1 MKHNTTT
8 STPTAAAPAADSPS
22 KMSQVTLRSKY
33 LEQIREIHSL
43 FDMGAL
49 TATEYDEQ
57 SNVPSMDLTAP
68 SMDLTPGAQ
77 YKC

>member
-8 STPTAAAPAADSPS
+8 TPTAAAPAADSPS
-22 KMSQVTLRSKY
+22 KMSQVTRRSKY

-49 TATEYDEQ
+49 IATEYDEQ
-57 SNVPSMDLTAP
+57 RKVVVEQMRQLNKPVTQS
-68 SMDLTPGAQ
+68 Q
-77 YKC
+77 